1 MVRSKSNFALKF
13 SEDPVILN
21 VKFRQKV
28 TRFWRCGVKKIA
40 LSITL
45 AVGLYSILYYIRSH
59 DRAASIKIIGVFMQ
73 SACVA
78 AY

>member
-1 MVRSKSNFALKF
+1 M
-13 SEDPVILN
+13 
-21 VKFRQKV
+21 
-28 TRFWRCGVKKIA
+28 WGKKIA

-59 DRAASIKIIGVFMQ
+59 DRAASIKIIGVVMQ